1 MADNP
6 EINRDDTA
14 SCFPRESMGKAEARA
29 WFVSEVLPLEPALTQ
44 YLNRNWRNRTDI
56 DDLLQDIYVRVCE
69 AASKQRPDSARLFVF
84 TTARNLLIDRMRRGR
99 VIPIDTVESL
109 EALNAAVDEPGP
121 DRNLMA
127 REELRRVEAAL
138 DRLPPRCREVV
149 MLRRIEGLSR
159 RDIAGR
165 MGITEAT
172 VSEHLAN
179 GMRVLT
185 DMLYGEIT
193 GSGRNP

>member
-1 MADNP
+1 MTDT
-6 EINRDDTA
+6 ETNRENA
-14 SCFPRESMGKAEARA
+14 GSCHLGDGMTRAEVRA
-29 WFVSEVLPLEPALTQ
+29 WFIGEVLPLEPVLTQ
-44 YLNRNWRNRTDI
+44 YLHRNWRNQADI
-56 DDLLQDIYVRVCE
+56 DDLLQDVYVRVCE
-69 AASKQRPDSARLFVF
+69 AAQKQQLNSTRSFVF
-84 TTARNLLIDRMRRGR
+84 TTARNLLVDRVRRGR

-109 EALNAAVDEPGP
+109 EALSAAVDEPGP

-149 MLRRIEGLSR
+149 VLRRIEGLSR
-159 RDIAGR
+159 RNIAER

-179 GMRVLT
+179 GMRAMT
-185 DMLYGEIT
+185 DMLYSDPT
-193 GSGRNP
+193 GPGRGP